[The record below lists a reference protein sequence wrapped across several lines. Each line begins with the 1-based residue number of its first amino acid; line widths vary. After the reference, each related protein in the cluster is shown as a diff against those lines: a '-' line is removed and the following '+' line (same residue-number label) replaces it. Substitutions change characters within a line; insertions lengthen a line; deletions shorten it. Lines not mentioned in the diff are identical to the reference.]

1 MGSLTFVIWS
11 FVIDSFAVNDGWIYS
26 NHHQLTAI
34 NHKNHKKTPNDLR
47 DFC

>member
-26 NHHQLTAI
+26 NHH
-34 NHKNHKKTPNDLR
+34 
-47 DFC
+47 